1 MYALVN
7 QDSLGQGEP
16 ARTVRSPSWV
26 KVPEKVSTSVGA
38 GSPQHIVYIIFYPWL
53 LHFRLPLSSCFPGI
67 KLIRFTSLDRHR
79 AMTKSITINPI
90 PLLDIIIYQW
100 IFSVVRTDV
109 ME

>member
-1 MYALVN
+1 MFTFL
-7 QDSLGQGEP
+7 SEGTREGEGT
-16 ARTVRSPSWV
+16 RG
-26 KVPEKVSTSVGA
+26 TSVGA
-38 GSPQHIVYIIFYPWL
+38 GSPQRIVYIIFYPWL
-53 LHFRLPLSSCFPGI
+53 LHIRLPLSSCFLGI